1 MNKNKALTIVNEKL
15 LGEQSIPVRVRAK
28 IPFSESEV
36 TLLYEALDY
45 LGDVYRHQDTVPKSL
60 ALALVDVYGLFSF
73 REGMY
78 SHEQLVA
85 LEDIGIT
92 LQEKAINLFS

>member
-1 MNKNKALTIVNEKL
+1 MSKNKALNIVNEKL

-45 LGDVYRHQDTVPKSL
+45 LGDVYRH
-60 ALALVDVYGLFSF
+60 
-73 REGMY
+73 
-78 SHEQLVA
+78 
-85 LEDIGIT
+85 
-92 LQEKAINLFS
+92 